1 MPSPRP
7 SRRARR
13 VTRPSCTSTGKR
25 PGSSAFTPSVEIA
38 SDRSSLVTGPTSTLL
53 LPTPRPNYVNI
64 GSYALVNLEAA
75 YAFTDGITLN
85 VGATNLLD
93 EDYALAEGFPE
104 PGRTFFAN
112 LRARF

>member
-1 MPSPRP
+1 MYLNGQATKQLS
-7 SRRARR
+7 
-13 VTRPSCTSTGKR
+13 
-25 PGSSAFTPSVEIA
+25 FTPSVEIA

-53 LPTPRPNYVNI
+53 LPTPRPNYVKI

-85 VGATNLLD
+85 VGAANLLD

-112 LRARF
+112 LLARY